1 MPRKKINSIVD
12 EPVSVP
18 IPEPEPEPKTIKTK
32 KPISDERKQHLD
44 NIRPIA
50 LQKKKE
56 MKEISLKAKLGKN
69 LEKMELAKKY
79 DEHVNKKIVI
89 QPQILPPTPVI
100 KPKKS
105 TRKVKR
111 YISESET
118 DETES
123 EEEEVVYIKKK
134 NKPKQSQPQPQK
146 QESLNHLLY
155 QSAQE
160 RLQARV
166 LEERLRNRI
175 SDYQNALTPSI
186 LGKF

>member
-134 NKPKQSQPQPQK
+134 NKPKQVQQP
-146 QESLNHLLY
+146 SMNHLLY
-155 QSAQE
+155 ESANE

-166 LEERLRNRI
+166 LEERIKARVTG
-175 SDYQNALTPSI
+175 YQNSLTPMM